1 MMQQQS
7 ALVLHVRP
15 YRETSAIVQFMT
27 KDQGRITGVARGVR
41 ATRKR
46 INPMQPFSLGTLS
59 YFGRNNLVNVSKFD
73 VAHGFALQGDALFSG
88 FYVLELLT
96 RLVAERQK
104 EPEIFA
110 GAVSALTAMEAG
122 QELQAALR
130 CFELDLL
137 GQLGYAVVLDQDA
150 DAGAPINPDAYY
162 RYQAQIGFAPVVD
175 GADIAADP
183 AVIQGQRLQCI
194 QRRDF
199 TEPQTRR
206 AAKYITR
213 RALQEIL
220 GDKPLISRKMLGS
233 R

>member
-1 MMQQQS
+1 MQQQS

-73 VAHGFALQGDALFSG
+73 VAHGFDLRGDALFSG
-88 FYVLELLT
+88 FYVLELLS

-110 GAVSALTAMEAG
+110 GAVSVLTAMEAG
-122 QELQAALR
+122 HELQAALR

-137 GQLGYAVVLDQDA
+137 GQL
-150 DAGAPINPDAYY
+150 
-162 RYQAQIGFAPVVD
+162 AQ
-175 GADIAADP
+175 
-183 AVIQGQRLQCI
+183 
-194 QRRDF
+194 
-199 TEPQTRR
+199 
-206 AAKYITR
+206 
-213 RALQEIL
+213 
-220 GDKPLISRKMLGS
+220 
-233 R
+233 

>member
-1 MMQQQS
+1 
-7 ALVLHVRP
+7 
-15 YRETSAIVQFMT
+15 
-27 KDQGRITGVARGVR
+27 
-41 ATRKR
+41 
-46 INPMQPFSLGTLS
+46 
-59 YFGRNNLVNVSKFD
+59 
-73 VAHGFALQGDALFSG
+73 
-88 FYVLELLT
+88 
-96 RLVAERQK
+96 
-104 EPEIFA
+104 
-110 GAVSALTAMEAG
+110 
-122 QELQAALR
+122 QAALR

-137 GQLGYAVVLDQDA
+137 GQLGYEVVLDQDA

-213 RALQEIL
+213 QALQEIL

>member
-41 ATRKR
+41 GARKR

-104 EPEIFA
+104 
-110 GAVSALTAMEAG
+110 
-122 QELQAALR
+122 
-130 CFELDLL
+130 
-137 GQLGYAVVLDQDA
+137 
-150 DAGAPINPDAYY
+150 
-162 RYQAQIGFAPVVD
+162 
-175 GADIAADP
+175 
-183 AVIQGQRLQCI
+183 
-194 QRRDF
+194 
-199 TEPQTRR
+199 
-206 AAKYITR
+206 
-213 RALQEIL
+213 
-220 GDKPLISRKMLGS
+220 SRKFVV

>member
-27 KDQGRITGVARGVR
+27 KDQGRISGVARGVR
-41 ATRKR
+41 GSTKR
-46 INPMQPFSLGTLS
+46 VNSIQPFSLGTLS

-73 VAHGFALQGDALFSG
+73 VAHGFTLRGDALFAG
-88 FYVLELLT
+88 FYILELLN

-104 EPEIFA
+104 EPVIFA

-122 QELQAALR
+122 RELQADLR

-137 GQLGYAVVLDQDA
+137 EQLGYEVVFDREAETGSAIHPDRYYRYRSQFGFVPAA
-150 DAGAPINPDAYY
+150 DAGATES
-162 RYQAQIGFAPVVD
+162 
-175 GADIAADP
+175 DP
-183 AVIQGQRLQCI
+183 ALIQGRWLHAI

-199 TEPQTRR
+199 SHAQARLV
-206 AAKYITR
+206 AKYVTR
-213 RALQEIL
+213 HALQPLL
-220 GDKPLISRKMLGS
+220 GDKPLVSRKMLRS